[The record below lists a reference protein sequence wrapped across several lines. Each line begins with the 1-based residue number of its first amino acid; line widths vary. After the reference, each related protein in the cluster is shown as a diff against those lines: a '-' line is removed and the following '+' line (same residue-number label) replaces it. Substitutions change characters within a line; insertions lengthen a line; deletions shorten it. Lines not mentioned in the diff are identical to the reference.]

1 MLQRALEQGRTLNA
15 RWQVRG
21 FDAIAQ
27 LVGEGLGVAVLP
39 AAVAE
44 RFAKL
49 FAISV
54 RPLAEPWARRRYLLA
69 AQKQEVL
76 PTVVQRFVD
85 TLARLAAT
93 EPTSPPPN
101 P

>member
-1 MLQRALEQGRTLNA
+1 
-15 RWQVRG
+15 
-21 FDAIAQ
+21 
-27 LVGEGLGVAVLP
+27 VLP
-39 AAVAE
+39 AVVAE

-69 AQKQEVL
+69 AQAQEVL

-85 TLARLAAT
+85 RLAGLAAAA
-93 EPTSPPPN
+93 EAPEVASPHAAPN

>member
-1 MLQRALEQGRTLNA
+1 
-15 RWQVRG
+15 
-21 FDAIAQ
+21 
-27 LVGEGLGVAVLP
+27 VAVLP

-49 FAISV
+49 FAITT

-69 AQKQEVL
+69 AHQQEVL

-85 TLARLAAT
+85 TLVRLAAA
-93 EPTSPPPN
+93 EPESRTPATPASAN